1 MIEISCQTLDGAGF
15 EAFLLELL
23 HHFLAEVA
31 LNQDFT
37 ATSRTAHATVSL
49 EFGSEFFQGFVVAQQ
64 VGDECHFLA
73 VASFLI
79 EQHIH
84 HLLSLL
90 REGIASRLFHRVLRL
105 FDFFIGGHVDIE
117 CCPKFFSP
125 ILHSVVIICP
135 TAMKYAECGVVSTK
149 IVLKSVFAKC
159 KTN

>member
-1 MIEISCQTLDGAGF
+1 MLDGAGF
-15 EAFLLELL
+15 EAFLLEQL

-31 LNQDFT
+31 LNQYFT

-64 VGDECHFLA
+64 VGDKCHFLA
-73 VASFLI
+73 VASFFI

-90 REGIASRLFHRVLRL
+90 RESIASRFFHRVLCL

>member
-1 MIEISCQTLDGAGF
+1 MLDGASF
-15 EAFLLELL
+15 ETFLLEQL

-31 LNQDFT
+31 LNQDFSP
-37 ATSRTAHATVSL
+37 TSRAAHATVSL
-49 EFGSEFFQGFVVAQQ
+49 EFGGEFFQGIVVAKQ
-64 VGDECHFLA
+64 VSDECHFLA
-73 VASFLI
+73 VASFFI

-90 REGIASRLFHRVLRL
+90 CEGITSRFFHRVLRL

>member
-1 MIEISCQTLDGAGF
+1 MLDGAGF
-15 EAFLLELL
+15 EAFLLEQL

-49 EFGSEFFQGFVVAQQ
+49 EFGGEFFQGFVVAQQ

-73 VASFLI
+73 VASFFI

-84 HLLSLL
+84 HLLPLL
-90 REGIASRLFHRVLRL
+90 REGIASRFFHRVLRL